1 MAEHRFS
8 AAGLSARLATGL
20 ALAALLLVVWHLG
33 GVALF
38 LLVAVVACLA
48 QWEFYSLFLPGADAC
63 APKCLGLA
71 LGVALL
77 ALAWFAP
84 VFPAGLA
91 LTGATLALAV
101 YSLWSWSRE
110 CALDRLKTAAVLLAG
125 LMYIPLL
132 LAPTLG
138 FSPVEQLLVVM
149 VPALSDIAA
158 YFVGVR
164 FGAHRIWPA
173 VSPKKS
179 MEGAAGGLLTAV
191 IVSCVLG
198 VVAGQASVAA
208 FIALGLALGIMA
220 QLGDFFESSLKR
232 AVDIKDS
239 GKLLPGHGG
248 MLDRIDSILFASGTY
263 ALAAACLPFF
273 G

>member
-8 AAGLSARLATGL
+8 AAGLSARLSTGL

-33 GVALF
+33 GLALF
-38 LLVAVVACLA
+38 LLVTVVAALA
-48 QWEFYSLFLPGADAC
+48 QWEFYSLFLPSPEDQSAKIFGLTLGVLL
-63 APKCLGLA
+63 LGLH
-71 LGVALL
+71 
-77 ALAWFAP
+77 WFAP
-84 VFPAGLA
+84 AFPVALSLTGAGLA
-91 LTGATLALAV
+91 LAIHSLIGWSKEQALSGLRRGAT
-101 YSLWSWSRE
+101 
-110 CALDRLKTAAVLLAG
+110 LLAG
-125 LMYIPLL
+125 LLYIPLL

-138 FSPVEQLLVVM
+138 FTSTEQLLIVV
-149 VPALSDIAA
+149 VPALSDVAA

-164 FGAHRIWPA
+164 FGKHRIWPT

-179 MEGAAGGLLTAV
+179 MEGAAGGLLAAV
-191 IVSCVLG
+191 AVCCAVG
-198 VVAGQASVAA
+198 AVAGNLSLAA
-208 FIALGLALGIMA
+208 FAALGLALGVMA

-263 ALAAACLPFF
+263 AVVAACVPFF

>member
-8 AAGLSARLATGL
+8 AAGLSARVSTGL

-33 GVALF
+33 GLALF
-38 LLVAVVACLA
+38 GLVTVVSALA
-48 QWEFYSLFLPGADAC
+48 QWEFYSLFMPTSADRA
-63 APKCLGLA
+63 AKILGLV
-71 LGVALL
+71 LGVLL
-77 ALAWFAP
+77 LGLAWFAP
-84 VFPAGLA
+84 ACPPTLP
-91 LTGATLALAV
+91 LTGGVLILAV
-101 YSLWSWSRE
+101 HSLAGWRRE
-110 CALDRLKTAAVLLAG
+110 IASARLLRGGVLLAG
-125 LMYIPLL
+125 LLYIPLL

-138 FSPVEQLLVVM
+138 FSPAEQMLVV
-149 VPALSDIAA
+149 VTPALSDVVA

-179 MEGAAGGLLTAV
+179 VEGAIGGLLAAMAGCGA
-191 IVSCVLG
+191 IG
-198 VVAGQASVAA
+198 AAAGQASLPA
-208 FIALGLALGIMA
+208 FALLGLELGILA

-248 MLDRIDSILFASGTY
+248 MLDRIDSILFASGAY
-263 ALAAACLPFF
+263 AVTAACVPFF